1 MTHPG
6 PALVRLQHRLSDA
19 PKPLWHNDGKQGQ
32 WPLPA
37 LVHDLLWHYKLNV
50 MADDLTPFRGKR
62 AHHPWYGTSQLIV
75 WLLMDSAFIAH
86 LNHQSH
92 IDNRNP
98 VDNKNPIVI
107 KNPITI
113 KNSVLSTL
121 TLTAEALH
129 ATGRLSQYV
138 EDVDRREEFIRM
150 VLHSLDLRPEGE
162 TQAQAQDRLT
172 SISSAER
179 LKLISASR
187 AAEERARQVREALA
201 RKAAEEAADKWTR
214 E

>member
-1 MTHPG
+1 MNRSG

-19 PKPLWHNDGKQGQ
+19 PKALWHNDGKQGQ

-37 LVHDLLWHYKLNV
+37 LVHDLLWHYRLDVN
-50 MADDLTPFRGKR
+50 ADDLEPFRGKR
-62 AHHPWYGTSQLIV
+62 THHPWYGTSQLIA
-75 WLLMDSAFIAH
+75 WLLMDSAFDAH
-86 LNHQSH
+86 LANRSH
-92 IDNRNP
+92 LDDKSPPDNQIHSDTKAR
-98 VDNKNPIVI
+98 
-107 KNPITI
+107 
-113 KNSVLSTL
+113 VLSTL

-129 ATGRLSQYV
+129 SAGRLSQYV
-138 EDVDRREEFIRM
+138 EDIDRREEFIRM
-150 VLHSLDLRPEGE
+150 VLDSLDLRPEGE

-179 LKLISASR
+179 LNLIAASR

>member
-1 MTHPG
+1 MNRSG
-6 PALVRLQHRLSDA
+6 PALVRLQHRLSDT
-19 PKPLWHNDGKQGQ
+19 PKALWHNDGKQGQ

-37 LVHDLLWHYKLNV
+37 LVHDLLWHYKLGVN
-50 MADDLTPFRGKR
+50 ADDLDPFRGKR
-62 AHHPWYGTSQLIV
+62 AHHPWYGTSQLIA
-75 WLLMDSAFIAH
+75 WLLMDNAFDALLANRSH
-86 LNHQSH
+86 LDDKSPPNNQIHS
-92 IDNRNP
+92 DTKAR
-98 VDNKNPIVI
+98 
-107 KNPITI
+107 
-113 KNSVLSTL
+113 VLSTL

-129 ATGRLSQYV
+129 AAGRLSQYV
-138 EDVDRREEFIRM
+138 EDIDRREEFIRV
-150 VLHSLDLRPEGE
+150 VLDSLDLRPEGE

-179 LKLISASR
+179 LKLIAASR